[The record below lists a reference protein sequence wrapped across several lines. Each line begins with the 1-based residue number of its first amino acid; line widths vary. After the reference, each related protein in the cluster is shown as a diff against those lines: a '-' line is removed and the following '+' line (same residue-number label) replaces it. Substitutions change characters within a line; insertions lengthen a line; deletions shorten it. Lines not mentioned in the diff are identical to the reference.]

1 MIFRPIR
8 QRLLLSYL
16 LVMGGVLT
24 AFAIAVRI
32 VFAHS
37 LNQQLRGKLIA
48 LGEGA
53 ASGVELKNGQIT
65 LESDFPT
72 QSLQSNGQA
81 LEWFDR
87 QGRSLGHQGHYY
99 LTEPFGG
106 AGQTQIQVGK
116 PRIQGVTVL
125 VRGSDNGELMG
136 YVRASQSLEEFD
148 EALQQLDLGMIGG
161 IGVALGLSGVGG
173 FWLTRQAMRPIE
185 RSFAQLQQFTAD
197 ASHELRSPLM
207 AIQTNA
213 QVALKYPEGM
223 RSGDAEKFG
232 AIALAT
238 KQMTHLTED
247 LLFLA
252 RTDIQ
257 PSPGF
262 ATVNLTELLVDLV
275 TLYEPQAMVK
285 SIDLQLVV
293 TTEYHMMGNAT
304 QLRRL
309 FANLLDN
316 ALRYTPASG
325 EIKLSSQVNA
335 DRAVEI
341 TVQDTGVGIA
351 ADQLSQ
357 VFDRFWQADSAR
369 SSQTGNCGL
378 GLAIAQAIAQGHGGV
393 ITVSSQV
400 GQGTCF
406 TVQLSLIAVVD

>member
-1 MIFRPIR
+1 MMFQPIR

-16 LVMGGVLT
+16 LVMGGILA
-24 AFAIAVRI
+24 AFAIAVRV

-53 ASGVELKNGQIT
+53 ASGIELKNGQIT

-81 LEWFDR
+81 LEWFGR
-87 QGRSLGHQGHYY
+87 QGQSLGHQGHYY
-99 LTEPFGG
+99 LTVPFGG
-106 AGQTQIQVGK
+106 PDRTQIQAGK
-116 PRIQGVTVL
+116 PRIQGVTVP
-125 VRGSDNGELMG
+125 VKGSDNGELMG

-148 EALQQLDLGMIGG
+148 AALQQLDLGMIGG

-223 RSGDAEKFG
+223 RPGDAEKFG
-232 AIALAT
+232 AIAFAT

-252 RTDIQ
+252 RTDMQ
-257 PSPGF
+257 PQPGF
-262 ATVNLTELLVDLV
+262 AMVNLTELLIDLT
-275 TLYEPQAMVK
+275 TLYEPQAIAK
-285 SIDLQLVV
+285 SIDLQLLM
-293 TTEYHMMGNAT
+293 TTEYQTMGNAT

-316 ALRYTPASG
+316 ALRHTPAPGKIRLSG
-325 EIKLSSQVNA
+325 KVSADQEI
-335 DRAVEI
+335 EI
-341 TVQDTGVGIA
+341 TVQDTGIGIA
-351 ADQLSQ
+351 PDQLSR
-357 VFDRFWQADSAR
+357 VFDRFWQADTAR
-369 SSQTGNCGL
+369 SSSSGTCGL
-378 GLAIAQAIAQGHGGV
+378 GLAIAQAIAQSHGGM

-400 GQGTCF
+400 GQGSCF
-406 TVQLSLIAVVD
+406 TVQLPLVSSD